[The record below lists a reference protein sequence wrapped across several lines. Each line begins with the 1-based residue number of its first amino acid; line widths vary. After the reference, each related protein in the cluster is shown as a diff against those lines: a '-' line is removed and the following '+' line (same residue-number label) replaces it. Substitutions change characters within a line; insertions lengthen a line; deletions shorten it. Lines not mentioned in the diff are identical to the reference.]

1 MNLVNVI
8 KAYAQQDKA
17 IAKKDGDNW
26 KSLVGEMVT
35 TFSEADFASDAESKA
50 TKKVIREMEK
60 RAQIEGKL
68 SPQLPNAYTSAKS
81 VIIAAFSNKVALMNE
96 NGEVRGKT
104 EVQKALA
111 ELRAPETGFE
121 AFNRAMELATKA
133 LDKTMSEQELLAI
146 CARQAEL
153 GRKVQ
158 QLAQANLKMAA

>member
-1 MNLVNVI
+1 MNLTNII

-26 KSLVGEMVT
+26 KILVGEMVT
-35 TFSEADFASDAESKA
+35 TFGPSDFSSDAEAKA

-68 SPQLPNAYTSAKS
+68 SPQLPNAYSSAKS
-81 VIIAAFSNKVALMNE
+81 VIIAAMTNKIDLIDEHGNI
-96 NGEVRGKT
+96 RGKT
-104 EVQKALA
+104 EIQKALA

-133 LDKTMSEQELLAI
+133 LDKAMSEQELLAI

-158 QLAQANLKMAA
+158 QLAQANLKIAA